1 VPEEEGIA
9 CYRHEEDVAV
19 LSSAHNAEGGCF
31 SGALAGEG
39 RVEGTGGERSER
51 GSKKLT
57 REGGVAGSSGD
68 EVMAG
73 SVASVGLVPD
83 SSPSSFLLQEAEATR
98 THSES
103 RDGHSAGSEGGA
115 QVGRKRG

>member
-1 VPEEEGIA
+1 VPEEEAIA
-9 CYRHEEDVAV
+9 CYSHQEDVAV
-19 LSSAHNAEGGCF
+19 LSSTQNAQGGF